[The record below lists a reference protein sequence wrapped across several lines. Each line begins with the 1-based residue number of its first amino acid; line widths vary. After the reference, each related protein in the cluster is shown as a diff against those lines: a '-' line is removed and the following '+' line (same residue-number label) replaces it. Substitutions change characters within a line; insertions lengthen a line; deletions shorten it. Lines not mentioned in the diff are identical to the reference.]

1 MDGGRRSAFL
11 LRGRSRRYRPV
22 SHGQPHSC
30 FQVCMNTLKLYS
42 ALYYY
47 CKFTRPAYVSPTNR
61 YMKIKYK
68 YKFCFYNVR
77 ANSDNNNNQLYSVEP
92 SAMPEESLNG
102 IFIPIVTL
110 MADVVEPS
118 FSRPGSSADADG
130 ITTSSQSIQSLLL
143 RFADRNLFS
152 SFFSSLLA
160 GWQFPTIVTIT
171 R

>member
-1 MDGGRRSAFL
+1 
-11 LRGRSRRYRPV
+11 
-22 SHGQPHSC
+22 
-30 FQVCMNTLKLYS
+30 MNTLRLYS

-47 CKFTRPAYVSPTNR
+47 CKFNQTSVRLSNESIYE
-61 YMKIKYK
+61 IKYK
-68 YKFCFYNVR
+68 LYFVLR
-77 ANSDNNNNQLYSVEP
+77 ENSDNNKLYRVEP
-92 SAMPEESLNG
+92 SAMPEESMDG

-110 MADVVEPS
+110 ADVVEPS
-118 FSRPGSSADADG
+118 FSRPGSSDADADG